1 VAMKNFVEINITERT
16 DRQTVDKVEKFL
28 KSTGKYSLVLKGKN
42 HFIINRMFLKMQA
55 GCCGL
60 VERGEMDVSE
70 IDMLIKKYL
79 FPTGVFEFLDY
90 VGNDVMLQ
98 SVKNYLV
105 YERDADF
112 YLPMK
117 NVLARKVA
125 AGRLGKKIKAG
136 FYDYPLKN
144 AVTDTEITRKKEE
157 ILHRIT
163 HWYLDGVFDVLNR
176 NLCSRE
182 ELERIVKEY
191 MMTDKS
197 PFDLAVETG
206 FK

>member
-1 VAMKNFVEINITERT
+1 VEE
-16 DRQTVDKVEKFL
+16 FL
-28 KSTGKYSLVLKGKN
+28 KRTGKQSLLLGADN

-60 VERGEMDVSE
+60 LERGELDVQE
-70 IDMLIKKYL
+70 IDALIKKHL
-79 FPTGVFEFLDY
+79 FPTGIFEFFDH

-98 SVKNYLV
+98 SVINYLV
-105 YERDADF
+105 YERNADF

-117 NVLARKVA
+117 NVLAQKVA
-125 AGRLGKKIKAG
+125 EGRVGKKAKAG

-144 AVTDTEITRKKEE
+144 TAFDTEITRKKEE

-163 HWYLDGVFDVLNR
+163 HWYLDGIFDVLNR
-176 NLCSRE
+176 NICSRE
-182 ELERIVKEY
+182 ELEQIVKEY

-206 FK
+206 FE